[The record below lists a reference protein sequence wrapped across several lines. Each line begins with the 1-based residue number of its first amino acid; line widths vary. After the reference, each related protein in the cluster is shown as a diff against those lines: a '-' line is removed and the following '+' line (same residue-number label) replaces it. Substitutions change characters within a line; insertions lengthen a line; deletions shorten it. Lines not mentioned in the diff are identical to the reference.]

1 MRAALARVWTV
12 FIAIAL
18 VQIANGL
25 QTDLLSFRADFERFG
40 PTVIG
45 YVMSSY
51 YIGYSLAPLT
61 ARPIVSRLGHSL
73 VIATMSALAGIA
85 IIAPA
90 YLVTPVWWAVFRVLS
105 GFVLSSL
112 YIAIESW
119 IHDSVDNEKRGRVFS
134 AYMVVQLVSLTS
146 AQYLFG
152 LSDPRIAVPFLVAGA
167 LFLIGGLP
175 VIGSQPVR
183 HDAPPEPFGIPALY
197 RASPVGATITVL
209 AGVSWSIVFTF
220 GPVYARHA
228 GFDVQE
234 TALFMGAAMVGG
246 AATQFPFG
254 WLSDH
259 LGRRPTLAIMS
270 ALAIAASALGY
281 WADSEGALAK
291 HAASFFA
298 GGFIFTLY
306 AISAARV
313 NDVVT
318 PQNRIAA
325 ASGLILLFGVGSIV
339 GPTLSGYAVAALGS
353 PGYFV
358 ALGATMLAS
367 LAATAMRR

>member
-1 MRAALARVWTV
+1 MRAALAKVWTV

-18 VQIANGL
+18 VQVANGL

-51 YIGYSLAPLT
+51 YVGYSLASVT
-61 ARPIVSRLGHSL
+61 ARGIVGRFGHAL
-73 VIATMSALAGIA
+73 VIVVMSALAGVAIA
-85 IIAPA
+85 APA
-90 YLVTPVWWAVFRVLS
+90 YLISPLLWAVFRVVS

-119 IHDSVDNEKRGRVFS
+119 IHDSVENEKRGRVFS
-134 AYMVVQLVSLTS
+134 TYMVVQLISLTS
-146 AQYLFG
+146 AQCLFS
-152 LSDPRIAVPFLVAGA
+152 LSDPRVAAPFLVAGA

-175 VIGSQPVR
+175 VIGSQPAR
-183 HDAPPEPFGIPALY
+183 HDAPPEPFGILALF
-197 RASPVGATITVL
+197 RASPIGATITVL
-209 AGVSWSIVFTF
+209 GGVSWSIVFTF

-228 GFDVQE
+228 GFDVRN

-246 AATQFPFG
+246 AVMQFPFG

-259 LGRRPTLAIMS
+259 LGRRPALAIMS
-270 ALAIAASALGY
+270 VLAIAAAAMGL
-281 WADSEGALAK
+281 WADGQGTSAK
-291 HAASFFA
+291 LAASFLT

-313 NDVVT
+313 NDFVS

-325 ASGLILLFGVGSIV
+325 AAGLILLFGLGSIV
-339 GPTLSGYAVAALGS
+339 GPMLSGFAVAALGS
-353 PGYFV
+353 GGYFV
-358 ALGATMLAS
+358 ALGAVMLAS